1 MLSIR
6 GGFWRQEVPREQQV
20 GKPISFRRL
29 AKERQAFEQTQAIR
43 RSRRITRPGLIQDKL
58 ADVEVELLA
67 TLLPPAT
74 RQLLK
79 GLENHV
85 GRRSRPLTYPYRRA

>member
-1 MLSIR
+1 
-6 GGFWRQEVPREQQV
+6 
-20 GKPISFRRL
+20 
-29 AKERQAFEQTQAIR
+29 
-43 RSRRITRPGLIQDKL
+43 L